1 MIDELERGFAFLG
14 FAPRLRQASE
24 IVESMTVNYKI
35 LSTFASLLLLTACE
49 STAPESQIPSQATEV
64 ESVLGTN
71 GELIS
76 IQSDN
81 VRLAGYDANSQTMTV
96 EFDDGGR
103 YEYYGVPVGLW
114 NAFIEAQP
122 HPWSAVGYPQLV
134 NGGYSYQRVN

>member
-1 MIDELERGFAFLG
+1 MKVNSKFL
-14 FAPRLRQASE
+14 AIIAS
-24 IVESMTVNYKI
+24 V
-35 LSTFASLLLLTACE
+35 LLLTACTS
-49 STAPESQIPSQATEV
+49 STPESQNPSQATEL

-76 IQSDN
+76 IESDN

-114 NAFIEAQP
+114 NAFLEAQP

-134 NGGYSYQRVN
+134 DGGYSYQRVN

>member
-1 MIDELERGFAFLG
+1 MFIGIASRLG
-14 FAPRLRQASE
+14 PASE
-24 IVESMTVNYKI
+24 IVEPVKVNSKVLPAI
-35 LSTFASLLLLTACE
+35 AAVLLLTACT
-49 STAPESQIPSQATEV
+49 SNTPESQIPSQATEV
-64 ESVLGTN
+64 ESILGTN

-76 IQSDN
+76 IESDN

-103 YEYYGVPVGLW
+103 YEYYGVPVSLW

>member
-1 MIDELERGFAFLG
+1 MW
-14 FAPRLRQASE
+14 PASE
-24 IVESMTVNYKI
+24 IVGPMKVKSK
-35 LSTFASLLLLTACE
+35 SLTAIAVLFLLTACA
-49 STAPESQIPSQATEV
+49 SNTPESQISSQATQV
-64 ESVLGTN
+64 ESILGTN
-71 GELIS
+71 GKLIS
-76 IQSDN
+76 IESDN

-103 YEYYGVPVGLW
+103 YEYYAVPVGLW

>member
-1 MIDELERGFAFLG
+1 MFIGFAS
-14 FAPRLRQASE
+14 RLCSDSE
-24 IVESMTVNYKI
+24 RVDPVKVNSKI
-35 LSTFASLLLLTACE
+35 LPAIAAVLLLTACA
-49 STAPESQIPSQATEV
+49 SNTPESQIPSQATEV
-64 ESVLGTN
+64 ESILGTN

-76 IQSDN
+76 IESDN